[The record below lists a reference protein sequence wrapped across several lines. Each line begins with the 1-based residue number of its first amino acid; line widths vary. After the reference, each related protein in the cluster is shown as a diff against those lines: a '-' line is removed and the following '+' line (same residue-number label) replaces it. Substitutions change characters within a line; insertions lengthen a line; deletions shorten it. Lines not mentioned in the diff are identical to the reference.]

1 MSNAAKDPPIT
12 LPVKTRPSLL
22 GRLRRVLPFQKKRV
36 GRITVILNPAA
47 GQNSPLLKT
56 FNRVFHEAGY
66 AWDIRLT
73 NQFGDGQHHARRAIQ
88 EGVDIV
94 AVYGGDGS
102 VMDVAAGMIDSQVP
116 LAILPGGTGNAL
128 ATELNLP
135 RPLRDACAL
144 LVNPEHKVRAIDA
157 AFANDVC
164 FMLRAGIGLDAIIV
178 KEADRDLV
186 DRFGVVAYAMA
197 TIEALNS
204 CKPSKFHLTI
214 DGKEIE
220 VEGQSCMIANAAT
233 LGLPGLMLSPNV
245 SICDGLLDVFVIRKA
260 DLGGLLTV
268 ASRVVG
274 RSEDSNDFP
283 HWQGAEIQVVADP
296 PVDVE
301 GDGELLGHTPVTV
314 KVKPGAIRVIVP

>member
-1 MSNAAKDPPIT
+1 MSDPAKDPSAT
-12 LPVKTRPSLL
+12 LPVKIRPSLL
-22 GRLRRVLPFQKKRV
+22 GRLRRVLPFHKRA

-56 FNRVFHEAGY
+56 FNRVFHDAGY
-66 AWDIRLT
+66 QWDIRLT
-73 NQFGDGQHHARRAIQ
+73 NQFGDGQLHARRAIQ

-102 VMDVAAGMIDSQVP
+102 IMDVAAGMLGSQVP

-135 RPLRDACAL
+135 RPLRDSCAL
-144 LVNPEHKVRAIDA
+144 LVNPNHQVKAIDA
-157 AFANDVC
+157 ALANEVC

-204 CKPSKFHLTI
+204 CKPSNFHLTI
-214 DGKEIE
+214 DGKDIF
-220 VEGQSCMIANAAT
+220 VEGQSCMVANAGT

-245 SICDGLLDVFVIRKA
+245 SISDGLLDVFVIRKA
-260 DLGGLLTV
+260 DLGSLLTV

-274 RSEDSNDFP
+274 RTEDPNTFP
-283 HWQGAEIQVVADP
+283 HWQGAEIKVAADP

-301 GDGELLGHTPVTV
+301 GDGELLGHTPVV
-314 KVKPGAIRVIVP
+314 IRVKPGAIRVIVP

>member
-1 MSNAAKDPPIT
+1 MSRASKDPSAT
-12 LPVKTRPSLL
+12 LPVKIRPSLL
-22 GRLRRVLPFQKKRV
+22 GRLRRAMPFRKKV
-36 GRITVILNPAA
+36 GRIAVILNPAA
-47 GQNSPLLKT
+47 GQNNPLLKT

-66 AWDIRLT
+66 QWDIRLT

-102 VMDVAAGMIDSQVP
+102 IMDVAAGMLDSQVP

-135 RPLRDACAL
+135 RPLRDSCAL
-144 LVNPEHKVRAIDA
+144 LVNPQHQIKAIDA
-157 AFANDVC
+157 AIANDVC

-204 CKPSKFHLTI
+204 CKPSNYHLTI
-214 DGKEIE
+214 DGREFF

-233 LGLPGLMLSPNV
+233 LGIPGLMLSPNV
-245 SICDGLLDVFVIRKA
+245 SITDGLLDVFVIRKS
-260 DLGGLLTV
+260 DLGSLLAL

-274 RSEDSNDFP
+274 RTEDPNTFP
-283 HWQGAEIQVVADP
+283 HWQGAEIKISADP

-301 GDGELLGHTPVTV
+301 GDGELIGRTPVTI
-314 KVKPGAIRVIVP
+314 KVRPGAVKVIVP

>member
-1 MSNAAKDPPIT
+1 MGASAKDPSAT
-12 LPVKTRPSLL
+12 LPVKVRPSLL
-22 GRLRRVLPFQKKRV
+22 GRLRRVLPFHKKV
-36 GRITVILNPAA
+36 GRLTVILNPAA

-66 AWDIRLT
+66 QWDIRLT
-73 NQFGDGQHHARRAIQ
+73 NQFGDGQHHARQAIQ

-102 VMDVAAGMIDSQVP
+102 IMDVAAGMLDSQVP

-128 ATELNLP
+128 AMELNLP
-135 RPLRDACAL
+135 WPLREACAL
-144 LVNPEHKVRAIDA
+144 LVNPAHQVKSIDA
-157 AFANDVC
+157 ALANDVC

-204 CKPSKFHLTI
+204 CKPSNFHMAI
-214 DGKEIE
+214 DGKEFDI
-220 VEGQSCMIANAAT
+220 EGQSCMIANAAT
-233 LGLPGLMLSPNV
+233 LGVPGLMLSPNV
-245 SICDGLLDVFVIRKA
+245 SITDGLLDVFVIRKS
-260 DLGGLLTV
+260 DLGSLLAL

-274 RSEDSNDFP
+274 RTEDPDIFP
-283 HWQGAEIQVVADP
+283 HWQGAEIKLTADP

-301 GDGELLGHTPVTV
+301 GDGELIGHTPVIV
-314 KVKPGAIRVIVP
+314 RVKPGAIKVIVP